1 MSLDNRDEPVF
12 DKTVLLVN
20 DDGDPNTHEEQTK
33 LTNPEELKKA
43 DGWMRATSSNGNP
56 DFQNTIGWTGS
67 LGVGKR
73 DPEKGQTLEEE

>member
-1 MSLDNRDEPVF
+1 M
-12 DKTVLLVN
+12 
-20 DDGDPNTHEEQTK
+20 
-33 LTNPEELKKA
+33 KKA